1 MLNSILFYQIIF
13 SKSFN
18 YYLCS
23 FVYNRGEK
31 LIASYQLQKFNSE
44 LKELLDWIQEVKGQM
59 EFGDL
64 PKNLAE
70 AESLIEEHQEIKAS
84 IIMSVD
90 IAIFIIASITLK
102 SS

>member
-1 MLNSILFYQIIF
+1 MYTT
-13 SKSFN
+13 
-18 YYLCS
+18 
-23 FVYNRGEK
+23 RGEK

-59 EFGDL
+59 EIGDL

-84 IIMSVD
+84 IIISAGYCHLYNSFHYFKKFL
-90 IAIFIIASITLK
+90 ISIFNT
-102 SS
+102 